1 MAFLRRFCVC
11 SHLLKTNNFCET
23 KAFNNFNIK
32 NRTFKVSTNLCESE
46 GWLSK
51 LLMVRKI
58 DTGKES
64 HSRLLSDTEIVYE
77 MQIHDV
83 KPDSNESYIN
93 NYEKWTNELQAKE
106 SKASLIGS
114 WKVEVGDQDQYIHV
128 WKYQGW
134 KHASQVERTIKND
147 SQLKNIITDQTP
159 HLRSRQNQFMLP
171 FSFWGH
177 PEPQIHNSMYEMRSY
192 VLKPGT
198 MIEWGN
204 NWARGITF
212 RKDAAVAGFFSQI
225 GQLYTV
231 HHIWRYEDLY
241 SRKETRES
249 AWRKPGWDECVAYT
263 VPLIREMRSR
273 WMSPNS
279 FSPIR

>member
-1 MAFLRRFCVC
+1 MAFLRRLCVC
-11 SHLLKTNNFCET
+11 SHLIKSNNLCETNAFIITNNRW
-23 KAFNNFNIK
+23 FN
-32 NRTFKVSTNLCESE
+32 VSSDCKESE

-51 LLMVRKI
+51 LMMVRKI
-58 DTGKES
+58 DTGKEA
-64 HSRLLSDTEIVYE
+64 HSRLLSDTELVYE

-83 KPDSNESYIN
+83 KPNSVDPYLI
-93 NYEKWTNELQAKE
+93 NYEKWVKE
-106 SKASLIGS
+106 SQSKDSNALLIGS
-114 WKVEVGDQDQYIHV
+114 WKVEIGDQDQYIHI

-134 KHASQVERTIKND
+134 KHANQVIKATKEDNTLQ
-147 SQLKNIITDQTP
+147 SLIKEQVP
-159 HLRSRQNQFMLP
+159 FLRSRQNQFMLP

-177 PEPQIHNSMYEMRSY
+177 PEPQIHNSWYEMRSY

-212 RKDAAVAGFFSQI
+212 RKSNAVAGFFSQI
-225 GQLYTV
+225 GQLYCV
-231 HHIWRYEDLY
+231 HHIWRYEDLV

-273 WMSPNS
+273 WLSPNH